1 MTTRRRAP
9 ILIAA
14 LCAAGL
20 LAACGSDDAS
30 TDVETGSDDTTTTVD
45 DTTTTEA
52 DMTDDDTT
60 DDDTADGPAST
71 GGSQFAVQ
79 DLAAHLDVETSE
91 IDVVSAEAVT
101 WSDSSVGCPQKGFM
115 YQQVITEGTRIIL
128 EVDGTRYHY
137 HSAGTGDPFRC
148 ATPQEPQSIG

>member
-1 MTTRRRAP
+1 M
-9 ILIAA
+9 LIAA

-20 LAACGSDDAS
+20 LSACGSDYSS
-30 TDVETGSDDTTTTVD
+30 TDVGSGSGDDTTTTAD
-45 DTTTTEA
+45 DTTTTEP
-52 DMTDDDTT
+52 DMTDDGSPEGQQT
-60 DDDTADGPAST
+60 T
-71 GGSQFAVQ
+71 GGAQFAVE
-79 DLAAHLDVETSE
+79 DLASHLGIETSD

-101 WSDSSVGCPQKGFM
+101 WSDSAVGCPQKGFM
-115 YQQVITEGTRIIL
+115 YQQVLTEGTRIIL

>member
-14 LCAAGL
+14 LCVASL
-20 LAACGSDDAS
+20 LAACGSDDGS
-30 TDVETGSDDTTTTVD
+30 TDVETGSGDDDTTTTVD

-52 DMTDDDTT
+52 DMTDDDT
-60 DDDTADGPAST
+60 ADGPAST
-71 GGSQFAVQ
+71 GGSQFAVD
-79 DLAAHLDVETSE
+79 DLASHLGVDTSE

-101 WSDSSVGCPQKGFM
+101 WSDSAVGCPQKGFM
-115 YQQVITEGTRIIL
+115 YQQVLTEGTRIIL
-128 EVDGTRYHY
+128 EVDGTRYFY
-137 HSAGTGDPFRC
+137 HSAGTSDPFRC

>member
-14 LCAAGL
+14 LCVASL
-20 LAACGSDDAS
+20 LAACGSDDSS
-30 TDVETGSDDTTTTVD
+30 TDVETGSGDDDTTTVD

-52 DMTDDDTT
+52 DMTDDDT
-60 DDDTADGPAST
+60 ADGPAST
-71 GGSQFAVQ
+71 GGSQFAVD
-79 DLAAHLDVETSE
+79 DLASHLGVDTSE

-101 WSDSSVGCPQKGFM
+101 WSDSAVGCPQKGFM
-115 YQQVITEGTRIIL
+115 YQQVLTEGTRIIL
-128 EVDGTRYHY
+128 EVDGTRYYY